1 MTTET
6 KTAELPVEITD
17 AMNAEGIE
25 ITKIVKGRAK
35 TFKGDI
41 ADTGWVVRLGKLM
54 LELEALAV
62 EAGRK
67 RVSSKMLKDAGIDKI
82 SSAIRCEAKWFVD
95 NIDDARS
102 FMKASKTGFTNVSAL
117 KTAMAKAAK
126 AEEKKTEATTEGDTE
141 SETTEGE
148 SESETT
154 EGAVTVELSVPAIV
168 VAIHALASRDGKSVK
183 DVLGEIVDLFAE
195 TDPVALAA

>member
-17 AMNAEGIE
+17 AMNAEGVE
-25 ITKIVKGRAK
+25 ITKIVTSRAK

-41 ADTGWVVRLGKLM
+41 ADTGWIVRLGKLM

-102 FMKASKTGFTNVSAL
+102 FIKASKTGFTNVSAL

-126 AEEKKTEATTEGDTE
+126 ATKKDETTEGDAE
-141 SETTEGE
+141 SETTEGDAE
-148 SESETT
+148 NETSV
-154 EGAVTVELSVPAIV
+154 ASDLSVPAIV
-168 VAIHALASRDGKSVK
+168 VAIHALALRDGKSVE

>member
-6 KTAELPVEITD
+6 TTETAELPVEITD
-17 AMNAEGIE
+17 AMHAEGIE
-25 ITKIVKGRAK
+25 ITKIVTGRSK

-67 RVSSKMLKDAGIDKI
+67 RVSSKMIKDAGLNKI
-82 SSAIRCEAKWFVD
+82 SSAIRSEAKWFVD

-102 FMKASKTGFTNVSAL
+102 FIKASKTGFTNVSAL

-126 AEEKKTEATTEGDTE
+126 ATEKDETTEGD
-141 SETTEGE
+141 

-154 EGAVTVELSVPAIV
+154 ETAAPVELCVPQIVFAIQ
-168 VAIHALASRDGKSVK
+168 ALASRDGKSVE

-195 TDPVALAA
+195 TDPVTDVLAA